1 MPINLWMSS
10 FVVVVVVCLFVFVV
24 VVVGGGLDFF
34 FFDVLILNSKVC
46 YVWGPQE
53 TQMSPRIANST
64 ETHKKSLIFKFNLG
78 LPN

>member
-1 MPINLWMSS
+1 MFCFLFL
-10 FVVVVVVCLFVFVV
+10 FVVVVVFV
-24 VVVGGGLDFF
+24 VVVGGGGGFGF

-46 YVWGPQE
+46 YALGPQE

>member
-1 MPINLWMSS
+1 M
-10 FVVVVVVCLFVFVV
+10 V
-24 VVVGGGLDFF
+24 LDF

-46 YVWGPQE
+46 YALGPQE

-78 LPN
+78 LPNYHSLHECWQVTLNPKKKLGLYTA

>member
-1 MPINLWMSS
+1 ML
-10 FVVVVVVCLFVFVV
+10 LLLLLLLLLFVV
-24 VVVGGGLDFF
+24 VVVGGGGFGFF

-46 YVWGPQE
+46 YALGPQE

-78 LPN
+78 SPN